1 MKLFKRSVEL
11 VVIRDIFNPPILD
24 ENGKPIFETYQGNDI
39 EKLLQEAFGGNGLS
53 ESVRLYHGDLSKD
66 ITPKTPQDVDKI
78 MRLNGRIYAVV
89 KPMGIETLIAVAI
102 SIVVSVAVAF
112 LMPVP
117 TLPNQNSS
125 AAPSPNNALAART
138 NKQRLGGR
146 IPDIFG
152 TGYSYPDLT
161 AVTYSVYIDHK
172 EVEMSAYRI
181 GRGKYD
187 VKEAYDD
194 TTPISQVFGS
204 SVLVFDPDT
213 TFDDTPAFQFGSAFT
228 ADEAEWSRK
237 VAKRY
242 TSVNGQTLQAPDSY
256 LTVATTFKNPNI
268 IETSSNADFRNNFAV
283 GDTILV
289 EGADNL
295 ASANGVTEGVDPDVT
310 DVTYTLNGQYEILT
324 VTEKQIT
331 LSNPAAV
338 NSDWQTLTDNVDLTV
353 ESDAVTLSAET
364 DTFWQG
370 WHYTD
375 LKEHESA
382 YINITAPNGLYDG
395 EPSGRWRALRLYGVI
410 ESEIVDVNNNP
421 IANTLVTQQFSIQS
435 PNSDGFTFEPKSVG
449 GLGASVVVDRSYDVA
464 TTDSS
469 DNKIRSTANKTV
481 VIDNPNFSKGKRLR
495 FRIARTS
502 NVVTDSSG
510 GIVDEL
516 KIKDFYGIRS
526 MVASDYM
533 PGTTNVLG
541 KTLGTEGALSL
552 KERKLRLLVQ
562 RYVQRALTSDGNPN
576 LLKFENMEV
585 WNNSMTQMRVG
596 YFQDD
601 RTLII
606 PEPDAHGQSAVFDF
620 VAVQPG
626 NTYTLSFQE
635 TNESSYIAGFIL
647 YDADKNIIEEPNL
660 ISGNLTTNFQY
671 YRGYYSR
678 SNQRA
683 TIRIDSDRVVFL
695 RPRVGVYDSG
705 ANNTD
710 GYFKDIKFELGASVT
725 PWTHFADDLL
735 VLSNR
740 ADDIYRHVA
749 TDPKIGN
756 LQLSQVDIA
765 QIKNEVDAQIAY
777 FGTDKCSEFCYTFDD
792 NNLSAEETMQLI
804 GKAVFS
810 QAKRQGNKI
819 MLDFERVVPASV
831 AVFNSHNILPDTFTA
846 SESLGIAN
854 DYDGVTVEY
863 TDPIDDATVTLSYPG
878 DNLINPHKDELIGVR
893 NKVQAH
899 IHMMRLYNKDRHA
912 YKTCEFTAGDESN
925 IVVRT
930 NRITVADQLRANIQ
944 QGSVE
949 SIETVG
955 SDIVLHTTDPVTI
968 EPSVPHTLF
977 IQTINNGVEAIEVTA
992 RDDYSVKLARL
1003 PSGEISRY
1011 GVDSVAPVYQIVK
1024 EEDKDRDAYLVSQK
1038 DPSEAMTNKLICT
1051 NYDDRYY
1058 QNDKDYIN
1066 GLIA

>member
-1 MKLFKRSVEL
+1 MKLFKRSIEL

-24 ENGKPIFETYQGNDI
+24 ENGKPIFETYQGDDI

-53 ESVRLYHGDLSKD
+53 ESVRLYHGDLCKD
-66 ITPKTPQDVDKI
+66 ITPKTPQDVDKV
-78 MRLNGRIYAVV
+78 MRLHGRIYAVV
-89 KPMGIETLIAVAI
+89 KPMGIGAYIAMVVVSTL
-102 SIVVSVAVAF
+102 VSVAMAF

-117 TLPNQNSS
+117 TIPNQNGSQ
-125 AAPSPNNALAART
+125 APSPNNALAART
-138 NKQRLGGR
+138 NQQRLGGR

-152 TGYSYPDLT
+152 TVYSVPDLT

-181 GRGKYD
+181 GRGKHH
-187 VKEAYDD
+187 VFEAYDD

-228 ADEAEWSRK
+228 AEEAAWSRK

-268 IETSSNADFRNNFAV
+268 IETSSSVDFLNNFAV
-283 GDTILV
+283 GDTILI

-295 ASANGVTEGVDPDVT
+295 ASANGVTEGVDPDIT
-310 DVTYTLNGQYEILT
+310 DVTYTLNGQYEILS

-338 NSDWQTLTDNVDLTV
+338 NTDWQTLTDNVDLTA
-353 ESDAVTLSAET
+353 ESDAVTLSTET

-375 LKEHESA
+375 LREHDSA
-382 YINITAPNGLYDG
+382 YINITAAGLYDG
-395 EPSGRWRALRLYGVI
+395 EPDNTWRALRLFGSI
-410 ESEIVDVNNNP
+410 ESEIVDSENNP
-421 IANTLVTQQFSIQS
+421 IAGTLVTQTFSIQS
-435 PNSDGFTFEPKSVG
+435 PNSDDFAF
-449 GLGASVVVDRSYDVA
+449 GAMKKGYQTSLSSY
-464 TTDSS
+464 T
-469 DNKIRSTANKTV
+469 DNKIRTTTNKTV
-481 VIDNPNFSKGKRLR
+481 TIENPNFVKGKRM
-495 FRIARTS
+495 RIRVARTS

-510 GIVDEL
+510 GIVDEI

-526 MVASDYM
+526 MESSDYM
-533 PGTTNVLG
+533 AGTTNVLS

-562 RYVQRALTSDGNPN
+562 RYVT
-576 LLKFENMEV
+576 
-585 WNNSMTQMRVG
+585 
-596 YFQDD
+596 
-601 RTLII
+601 
-606 PEPDAHGQSAVFDF
+606 DA
-620 VAVQPG
+620 
-626 NTYTLSFQE
+626 
-635 TNESSYIAGFIL
+635 
-647 YDADKNIIEEPNL
+647 
-660 ISGNLTTNFQY
+660 TT
-671 YRGYYSR
+671 G
-678 SNQRA
+678 
-683 TIRIDSDRVVFL
+683 
-695 RPRVGVYDSG
+695 
-705 ANNTD
+705 
-710 GYFKDIKFELGASVT
+710 E
-725 PWTHFADDLL
+725 L

-740 ADDIYRHVA
+740 ADDIIRHIA

-756 LQLSQVDIA
+756 LQLSQIDVA
-765 QIKNEVDAQIAY
+765 QIKAEIDAQVAY
-777 FGTDKCSEFCYTFDD
+777 FGTEKCSEFCYTFDD
-792 NNLSAEETMQLI
+792 NNLSAEETLQTV

-819 MLDFERVVPASV
+819 MLDFERIVPGSV

-846 SESLGIAN
+846 SESLGVPN

-863 TDPIDDATVTLSYPG
+863 TDPADDATVTLSYPS
-878 DNLINPHKDELIGVR
+878 DNLINPHEDKLIGVR
-893 NKVQAH
+893 NEVQAH

-944 QGSVE
+944 QGSVD

-955 SDIVLHTTDPVTI
+955 SDVVLYTTDPVSI

-992 RDDYSVKLARL
+992 RDSTSVKLARL
-1003 PSGEISRY
+1003 PSGEISTGY
-1011 GVDSVAPVYQIVK
+1011 DGNSVQAVYQIVT
-1024 EEDKDRDAYLVSQK
+1024 EEDKDRDAYLVGQK

-1058 QNDKDYIN
+1058 QNDTDYIN
-1066 GLIA
+1066 GLIT

>member
-1 MKLFKRSVEL
+1 MGLLKKFRKQVEL
-11 VVIRDIFNPPILD
+11 VVIRDKLNP
-24 ENGKPIFETYQGNDI
+24 ENIEYYQGDCL
-39 EKLLQEAFGGNGLS
+39 EDLMKQAFGSNGLS
-53 ESVRLYHGDLSKD
+53 SSVKIHHSQYGNEV
-66 ITPKTPQDVDKI
+66 TPKTQQDVDKI
-78 MRLNGRIYAVV
+78 MKLNGRFYAVV
-89 KPMGIETLIAVAI
+89 EPLGILNKAVDI
-102 SIVVSVAVAF
+102 FMQVTGLGW
-112 LMPVP
+112 LMRQLTPEI
-117 TLPNQNSS
+117 PNVGLQTSP
-125 AAPSPNNALAART
+125 PSPNNALAART

-152 TGYSYPDLT
+152 TVYSVPDLT

-172 EVEMSAYRI
+172 EVEMSAYRV

-228 ADEAEWSRK
+228 AEEAAWSRK

-283 GDTILV
+283 GDTILI

-295 ASANGVTEGVDPDVT
+295 VSANGVTEGVDPDIT
-310 DVTYTLNGQYEILT
+310 DVTYTLNGQYDILS

-338 NSDWQTLTDNVDLTV
+338 NTDWQTLTDNVDLTV
-353 ESDAVTLSAET
+353 ESDAVTLSTET

-410 ESEIVDVNNNP
+410 ESEIVDINNNP
-421 IANTLVTQQFSIQS
+421 IANTLVTQQFSIES
-435 PNSDGFTFEPKSVG
+435 PSSEGMTWEPRQAG
-449 GLGASVVVDRSYDVA
+449 GLFSGQSIDASYEVS

-481 VIDNPNFSKGKRLR
+481 VIENPNFSKGKRLR

-526 MVASDYM
+526 MEASDYM
-533 PGTTNVLG
+533 AGTTNVLS

-562 RYVQRALTSDGNPN
+562 RYVTDATTGI
-576 LLKFENMEV
+576 LK
-585 WNNSMTQMRVG
+585 
-596 YFQDD
+596 
-601 RTLII
+601 
-606 PEPDAHGQSAVFDF
+606 
-620 VAVQPG
+620 
-626 NTYTLSFQE
+626 
-635 TNESSYIAGFIL
+635 
-647 YDADKNIIEEPNL
+647 
-660 ISGNLTTNFQY
+660 
-671 YRGYYSR
+671 
-678 SNQRA
+678 
-683 TIRIDSDRVVFL
+683 
-695 RPRVGVYDSG
+695 
-705 ANNTD
+705 
-710 GYFKDIKFELGASVT
+710 
-725 PWTHFADDLL
+725 
-735 VLSNR
+735 LSNR
-740 ADDIYRHVA
+740 ADDIIRHIA

-756 LQLSQVDIA
+756 LQLSQIDVA
-765 QIKNEVDAQIAY
+765 QIKSEIDAQVAY
-777 FGTDKCSEFCYTFDD
+777 FGTEKCSEFCYTFDD
-792 NNLSAEETMQLI
+792 NNLSAEETMQI
-804 GKAVFS
+804 VAKAVFS

-819 MLDFERVVPASV
+819 MLDFERKVPASV

-846 SESLGIAN
+846 PQSLGIAN
-854 DYDGVTVEY
+854 DYDGVKVEY
-863 TDPIDDATVTLSYPG
+863 TDPIDDAIITMTYPN
-878 DNLINPHKDELIGVR
+878 DAITNPHEDKLIGVR

-899 IHMMRLYNKDRHA
+899 THMMRLYNKDRHA
-912 YKTCEFTAGDESN
+912 YKSCEFVAGDESN

-930 NRITVADQLRANIQ
+930 NRITVADQLRADVQ
-944 QGSVE
+944 QGSVD
-949 SIETVG
+949 SIEIIDG
-955 SDIVLHTTDPVTI
+955 SIVLFTSDTVSIDDSDDNH
-968 EPSVPHTLF
+968 LF
-977 IQTINNGVEAIEVTA
+977 IQTINNGVESIPVVA
-992 RDDYSVKLARL
+992 RDDYSVRLLRL
-1003 PSGEISRY
+1003 PSGEISS
-1011 GVDSVAPVYQIVK
+1011 GHNAVVQAVYQIVK
-1024 EEDKDRDAYLVSQK
+1024 TQSDSNDAYLVAQK
-1038 DPSEAMTNKLICT
+1038 DPSDGMTNKLLCT
-1051 NYDDRYY
+1051 NYSDCYY
-1058 QNDKDYIN
+1058 QNDSDFKDNKIE
-1066 GLIA
+1066 GAV